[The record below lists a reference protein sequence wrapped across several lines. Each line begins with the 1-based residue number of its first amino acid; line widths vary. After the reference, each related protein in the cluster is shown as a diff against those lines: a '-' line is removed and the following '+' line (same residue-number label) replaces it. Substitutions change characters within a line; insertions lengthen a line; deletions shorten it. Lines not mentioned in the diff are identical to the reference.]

1 MSDFVVTA
9 HQPNAFFAASIIT
22 KIQASDAL
30 ILLDEVQF
38 TKNGWTNRNK
48 LPNGN
53 WLTVPVERHC
63 AFKPINR
70 VRIGEPAK
78 DWRKPLIHALVDA
91 WPGDVTAAVCR
102 EILRP
107 YRLLVGLNV
116 AILNIVLGELAP
128 HVLWAFQSHLHGG
141 HTVPAVSSD
150 SDALKPISW
159 QLASMVEELGGT
171 IYLSG
176 PSGRK
181 YLDEKPFEERGIS
194 VDYWAHEGDNP
205 CSLSLIG
212 QRVEVAA

>member
-1 MSDFVVTA
+1 VTVITA
-9 HQPNAFFAASIIT
+9 HQPNLFFAASIIT
-22 KIQASDAL
+22 KIQASDAV
-30 ILLDEVQF
+30 ILLDEVQY
-38 TKNGWTNRNK
+38 TKGGWTSRNK
-48 LPNGN
+48 LPSGS

-70 VRIGEPAK
+70 VKIGEPAK
-78 DWRKPLIHALVDA
+78 DWRKPFIHALVET
-91 WPGDVTAAVCR
+91 WPGDITAEVCR

-107 YRLLVGLNV
+107 YKLLVGLNV
-116 AILNIVLGELAP
+116 ALLRIILRELAP
-128 HVLWAFQSHLHGG
+128 HTLWAFQSHLAGG
-141 HTVPAVSSD
+141 HAVPAVSDDRES
-150 SDALKPISW
+150 LKPISA
-159 QLASMVEELGGT
+159 QLAMMVEELGGT